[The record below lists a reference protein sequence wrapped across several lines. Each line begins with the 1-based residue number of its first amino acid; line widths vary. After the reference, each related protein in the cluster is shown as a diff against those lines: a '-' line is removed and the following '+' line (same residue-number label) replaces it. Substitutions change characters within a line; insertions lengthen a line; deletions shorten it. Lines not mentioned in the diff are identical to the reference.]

1 MEQMLIQDW
10 SGLVSKIL
18 IIGGNGYIGTRLY
31 EYLSIDEENM
41 QSDKDIDIIDTC
53 WFGKVIE
60 DTIVEDYR
68 NKTSEFFSKYDII
81 ILLAGHSSVKMSEGN
96 LNSCF
101 KNNVTNYIQLLE
113 KLNDKQ
119 KFIYA
124 SSSSV
129 YGSVGGRTV
138 NEKYYGFEPYNQ
150 YDISKH
156 TADLY
161 AVKSDLEYYGLRF
174 GTVNGYSPVLRTD
187 VMINAMVNSALR
199 DGEIKLFIK
208 DTMRPILGLN
218 DLCGAVETIIDHDKD
233 ERGLYNLASFN
244 KTAEQIA
251 HEVGSVMNVPVIEY
265 ETDPTNITN
274 TKIQTKTYNFSIS
287 TLKFRKTFKFKFKE
301 TVESITESLINNW
314 DTMKKTDRSE
324 PYYYE

>member
-1 MEQMLIQDW
+1 M
-10 SGLVSKIL
+10 SNIL
-18 IIGGNGYIGTRLY
+18 IIGGNGYVGTQLY
-31 EYLSIDEENM
+31 NYLGSSVDV
-41 QSDKDIDIIDTC
+41 IDTC
-53 WFGKVIE
+53 WFGKSIE
-60 DTIVEDYR
+60 ETLVKDYKTMSKEFYSEYDT
-68 NKTSEFFSKYDII
+68 I
-81 ILLAGHSSVKMSEGN
+81 ILLAGHSSVKMSEAKS
-96 LNSCF
+96 NSCF
-101 KNNVTNYIQLLE
+101 NNNVKNFIELLD
-113 KLNDKQ
+113 KLTTQ

-161 AVKSDLEYYGLRF
+161 SVKSDLEYYGLRF

-199 DGEIKLFIK
+199 DKEIKLFIK
-208 DTMRPILGLN
+208 DTMRPILGID
-218 DLCGAVETIIDHDKD
+218 DLCRGVETIIDNESDQ
-233 ERGLYNLASFN
+233 RGLYNLASFN

-251 HEVGSVMNVPVIEY
+251 YEVGNTMNVPVIEY
-265 ETDPTNITN
+265 ESDPTNITN
-274 TKIQTKTYNFSIS
+274 VKNQTKTYNFSIS
-287 TLKFRKTFKFKFKE
+287 TLKFRKTFKFSFKE
-301 TVESITESLINNW
+301 TVESITESLVSNW

-324 PYYYE
+324 AFDYE

>member
-1 MEQMLIQDW
+1 MNK
-10 SGLVSKIL
+10 VL
-18 IIGGNGYIGTRLY
+18 IIGGNGYIGTRLHG
-31 EYLSIDEENM
+31 YLSIDEENM

-53 WFGKVIE
+53 WFGKIIE

-68 NKTSEFFSKYDII
+68 NMNSEFFSKYDTI
-81 ILLAGHSSVKMSEGN
+81 ILLAGHSSVKMSEADS
-96 LNSCF
+96 NSCF
-101 KNNVTNYIQLLE
+101 KNNVQNFIDLLD
-113 KLNDKQ
+113 KLTTQ

-174 GTVNGYSPVLRTD
+174 GTANGYSPVLRTD

-218 DLCGAVETIIDHDKD
+218 DLCEAVETIIDNDTD
-233 ERGLYNLASFN
+233 ESGLYNLASFN

-251 HEVGSVMNVPVIEY
+251 YEVSSVVGVPVVEY
-265 ETDPTNITN
+265 EADPTNITN

-301 TVESITESLINNW
+301 TVESITQGLIDNW
-314 DTMKKTDRSE
+314 DSMKKTDRSE
-324 PYYYE
+324 AFYYE

>member
-1 MEQMLIQDW
+1 M
-10 SGLVSKIL
+10 SKVL
-18 IIGGNGYIGTRLY
+18 IIGGNGYIGTKLY
-31 EYLSIDEENM
+31 QYLISYQGGTGYLVDV
-41 QSDKDIDIIDTC
+41 IDTC
-53 WFGKVIE
+53 WFGQSIE
-60 DTIVEDYR
+60 ETIVKDY
-68 NKTSEFFSKYDII
+68 KTMSKEFYSEYETI
-81 ILLAGHSSVKMSEGN
+81 ILLAGHSSVKMSEASS
-96 LNSCF
+96 NSCF
-101 KNNVTNYIQLLE
+101 NNNVKNFIRLLE
-113 KLNDKQ
+113 KLTDRQ

-174 GTVNGYSPVLRTD
+174 GTANGYSPVLRTD

-218 DLCGAVETIIDHDKD
+218 DLCGAVETIIDNDTD

-251 HEVGSVMNVPVIEY
+251 YEVGDVMNVPVIEY
-265 ETDPTNITN
+265 ESDPTNITN
-274 TKIQTKTYNFSIS
+274 TKIQTKAYNFSIS

-301 TVESITESLINNW
+301 TVESITESLTNNW
-314 DTMKKTDRSE
+314 SSMKKTDRSKAFN
-324 PYYYE
+324 YE

>member
-1 MEQMLIQDW
+1 MNK
-10 SGLVSKIL
+10 VL

-41 QSDKDIDIIDTC
+41 PSDKDIDIIDTC

-68 NKTSEFFSKYDII
+68 NKTSEFFSKYDTI
-81 ILLAGHSSVKMSEGN
+81 ILLAGHSSVKMSEADS
-96 LNSCF
+96 NSCF
-101 KNNVTNYIQLLE
+101 KNNVQNFIDLLD
-113 KLNDKQ
+113 KLTTQ

-161 AVKSDLEYYGLRF
+161 AVKSELQYYGLRF

-218 DLCGAVETIIDHDKD
+218 DLCGAVETIIDCSEDK
-233 ERGLYNLASFN
+233 RGLYNLASFN

-251 HEVGSVMNVPVIEY
+251 YEVGSVMNVPVVEY
-265 ETDPTNITN
+265 DTDLNNVTNVKN
-274 TKIQTKTYNFSIS
+274 QTKTYNFSIS

-301 TVESITESLINNW
+301 TVESITESLVNNW

-324 PYYYE
+324 AFEYE

>member
-1 MEQMLIQDW
+1 MN
-10 SGLVSKIL
+10 KTL
-18 IIGGNGYIGTRLY
+18 IIGGNGYVGTRLH
-31 EYLSIDEENM
+31 EYLSVDEENM
-41 QSDKDIDIIDTC
+41 RSDKDVDIIDTC
-53 WFGKVIE
+53 WFVGLNKPIE
-60 DTIVEDYR
+60 DTIIEDYR
-68 NKTSEFFSKYDII
+68 NMSKEFYSEYDTI
-81 ILLAGHSSVKMSEGN
+81 ILLAGHSSVKMSEAKS
-96 LNSCF
+96 NSCF
-101 KNNVTNYIQLLE
+101 KNNVQNFIELLD
-113 KLNDKQ
+113 KLTTQ

-129 YGSVGGRTV
+129 YGSVGGKTV

-156 TADLY
+156 TSDLY

-174 GTVNGYSPVLRTD
+174 GTVNGYSPVLRVD
-187 VMINAMVNSALR
+187 VMINAMVNSALHN
-199 DGEIKLFIK
+199 GEIKLFIK

-218 DLCGAVETIIDHDKD
+218 DLCRAVETIIDHDKD

-251 HEVGSVMNVPVIEY
+251 YEVGSVMNVPVIEY
-265 ETDPTNITN
+265 ETDPSNITN
-274 TKIQTKTYNFSIS
+274 VKNQTKSYNFSIS
-287 TLKFRKTFKFKFKE
+287 TLKFRKAFKFKFKE
-301 TVESITESLINNW
+301 TVESITESLVNNW

>member
-1 MEQMLIQDW
+1 M
-10 SGLVSKIL
+10 SKVL
-18 IIGGNGYIGTRLY
+18 IIGGNGYIGTKLY
-31 EYLSIDEENM
+31 QYLISYQGGTGYLVDV
-41 QSDKDIDIIDTC
+41 IDTC
-53 WFGKVIE
+53 WFGQSIE
-60 DTIVEDYR
+60 ETIVKDY
-68 NKTSEFFSKYDII
+68 KTMSKEFYSEYETI
-81 ILLAGHSSVKMSEGN
+81 ILLAGHSSVKMSEAGS
-96 LNSCF
+96 NSCF
-101 KNNVTNYIQLLE
+101 NNNVQNFIRLLE
-113 KLNDKQ
+113 KLTDRQ

-156 TADLY
+156 TSDLY
-161 AVKSDLEYYGLRF
+161 AVKSELQYYGLRF

-199 DGEIKLFIK
+199 DKEIKLFIK
-208 DTMRPILGLN
+208 DTMRPILGID
-218 DLCGAVETIIDHDKD
+218 DLCRGVETIIDNESDQ
-233 ERGLYNLASFN
+233 RGLYNLASFN

-251 HEVGSVMNVPVIEY
+251 YEVGNTMNVPVIEY
-265 ETDPTNITN
+265 ESDPTNITN
-274 TKIQTKTYNFSIS
+274 VKNQTKTYNFSIS

-324 PYYYE
+324 AFDYE

>member
-1 MEQMLIQDW
+1 M
-10 SGLVSKIL
+10 SKVL
-18 IIGGNGYIGTRLY
+18 IIGGNGYIGTKLY
-31 EYLSIDEENM
+31 QYLISYQGGTGYLVDV
-41 QSDKDIDIIDTC
+41 IDTC
-53 WFGKVIE
+53 WFGQSIE
-60 DTIVEDYR
+60 ETIVKDY
-68 NKTSEFFSKYDII
+68 KTMSKEFYSEYETI
-81 ILLAGHSSVKMSEGN
+81 ILLAGHSSVKMSEAES
-96 LNSCF
+96 NSCF
-101 KNNVTNYIQLLE
+101 NNNVKNFIELLD
-113 KLNDKQ
+113 KLTIQ

-199 DGEIKLFIK
+199 DKEIKLFIK
-208 DTMRPILGLN
+208 DTMRPILGID
-218 DLCGAVETIIDHDKD
+218 DLCRGVDTIIKCDEDK
-233 ERGLYNLASFN
+233 RGLYNLASFN

-251 HEVGSVMNVPVIEY
+251 YEVSSVMNVPVVEY
-265 ETDPTNITN
+265 DTDLNNITN
-274 TKIQTKTYNFSIS
+274 VKNQTKTYNFSIS

-301 TVESITESLINNW
+301 TVESITESLVNNW
-314 DTMKKTDRSE
+314 DTMKKTDRSKAFD
-324 PYYYE
+324 YE

>member
-1 MEQMLIQDW
+1 MDK
-10 SGLVSKIL
+10 VL
-18 IIGGNGYIGTRLY
+18 IIGGNGYIGTRLH
-31 EYLSIDEENM
+31 EYLSIDDVE
-41 QSDKDIDIIDTC
+41 DIDLIDTC

-60 DTIVEDYR
+60 DTIVADY
-68 NKTSEFFSKYDII
+68 KTMSKEFYSEYDTI
-81 ILLAGHSSVKMSEGN
+81 ILLAGHSSVKMSEGD
-96 LNSCF
+96 LTSCF
-101 KNNVTNYIQLLE
+101 HNNVTNFVELLE
-113 KLNDKQ
+113 KIKDSQ

-161 AVKSDLEYYGLRF
+161 AVKSDVEYYGLRF
-174 GTVNGYSPVLRTD
+174 GTANGYSPVLRTD

-218 DLCGAVETIIDHDKD
+218 DLCGAVETIIDCREDK
-233 ERGLYNLASFN
+233 RGLYNLASFN
-244 KTAEQIA
+244 KTSEQIA
-251 HEVGSVMNVPVIEY
+251 YEVSDTINIPVKEY
-265 ETDPTNITN
+265 DADPTLITN
-274 TKIQTKTYNFSIS
+274 TKVQTKCYNFSIS
-287 TLKFRKTFKFKFKE
+287 T
-301 TVESITESLINNW
+301 
-314 DTMKKTDRSE
+314 KK
-324 PYYYE
+324 